1 MIKKYYNFIKKYIE
15 INLQTAMEY
24 KTNFILQSTFMIL
37 NNTLFVIFWYFL
49 FQNIDNINGWRLNNL
64 MLLFGLSALSYGFL
78 SFFLGNWLRIHKIIY
93 DGELDFYL
101 SLPKNEL
108 LHLLISKSNFSGF
121 GDILFGMIIFFITQD
136 INFTNILLFMLFS
149 ITGAIILL
157 SLIIIISSLTFFF
170 GNSEGVF
177 YMFQNL
183 ILSFVTYPYNVFSEI
198 MKIIFLFIIPVFFIS
213 NIPIEILRQF
223 SLKLFIEVIIVT
235 ILVFII
241 ALFIFKKG
249 LKKYESGNLINVR
262 I

>member
-1 MIKKYYNFIKKYIE
+1 MIKKHYNFIKKYIE

-24 KTNFILQSTFMIL
+24 KTNFILQSIFMIL

-149 ITGAIILL
+149 ITGAIIWL
-157 SLIIIISSLTFFF
+157 SLIIIISSLTFFL
-170 GNSEGVF
+170 ET
-177 YMFQNL
+177 QK
-183 ILSFVTYPYNVFSEI
+183 E
-198 MKIIFLFIIPVFFIS
+198 LFIC
-213 NIPIEILRQF
+213 
-223 SLKLFIEVIIVT
+223 
-235 ILVFII
+235 
-241 ALFIFKKG
+241 FK
-249 LKKYESGNLINVR
+249 I
-262 I
+262 